1 MNNDILTEMRN
12 RFSFLRSYLETIE
25 SLPSDKDKLAVFMAI
40 ARYGLDNEIPDF
52 SGMESACYLNAIWRS
67 LVRNI
72 DSSIAKQQSPGPPIG
87 SNNNPNGR
95 RGKGREQESS
105 SEQAE
110 RKEQAQSDTAPEP
123 EEQKRTAK
131 AFVPPTVE
139 EVEAYTTQ
147 RGFIDPKGFALHFVT
162 YYTEGEQK
170 WHLSNGK
177 PMRDWKKAVITWE
190 PNNKQ
195 RIFQSQPT
203 QAPLPQANQRQ
214 MKSPEDFQR
223 EFEQRFI

>member
-95 RGKGREQESS
+95 RGKDPVQEPS
-105 SEQAE
+105 SEQVE
-110 RKEQAQSDTAPEP
+110 GKDQAQQDQAPKP
-123 EEQKRTAK
+123 K
-131 AFVPPTVE
+131 ATKESATVFVPPTVE
-139 EVEAYTTQ
+139 DVEAYATQ

-177 PMRDWKKAVITWE
+177 PMRDWKKTVITWE

-195 RIFQSQPT
+195 RIFSAPT
-203 QAPLPQANQRQ
+203 SQAPPSTYHERKPDYL
-214 MKSPEDFQR
+214 
-223 EFEQRFI
+223 